1 LSKAGYSQQAIQQA
15 RTVVGGEKGKF
26 GAVGDAL
33 PQSVDAGMFGT
44 LGPSATVASAAT
56 ELFSALR
63 TEYAAAEK
71 LLDGVERALDATE
84 RSIGVNEQHHV
95 DSLRAIK

>member
-1 LSKAGYSQQAIQQA
+1 MGVGYNRQAIQQA

-26 GAVGDAL
+26 GSVGDEL
-33 PQSVDAGMFGT
+33 PQSVDAGMFGQ
-44 LGPSATVASAAT
+44 LAPSAGVASAAT
-56 ELFSALR
+56 ALFGALR

-95 DSLRAIK
+95 DSMKAIK